1 MPFAACACGYTGDV
15 SGPDLTVRWALEG
28 LASLSEL
35 RRTVYAT
42 ALRTDVPADA
52 VDGFVVA
59 VSEVATNALVH
70 GAPPFRVVLS
80 AAAQALQ
87 CAVTDGGGGISD
99 EPAPTAPLDGGP
111 PDHGM
116 GLWAVHELCDSVT
129 YTRDD
134 DGFTV
139 QVGVER

>member
-1 MPFAACACGYTGDV
+1 MFADCSRGYRTDV
-15 SGPDLTVRWALEG
+15 SGPDITVRWAFDG
-28 LASLSEL
+28 WASLSEL

-70 GAPPFRVVLS
+70 GVPPFRVVLS

-99 EPAPTAPLDGGP
+99 EPALTAPLDGSR

-139 QVGVER
+139 QVAVEG

>member
-1 MPFAACACGYTGDV
+1 M
-15 SGPDLTVRWALEG
+15 SGPDITVRWALDG
-28 LASLSEL
+28 LSSLSEL

-59 VSEVATNALVH
+59 VSEVATNALMH

-87 CAVTDGGGGISD
+87 FAVTDGEGGIRD
-99 EPAPTAPLDGGP
+99 APALT
-111 PDHGM
+111 
-116 GLWAVHELCDSVT
+116 
-129 YTRDD
+129 
-134 DGFTV
+134 
-139 QVGVER
+139 